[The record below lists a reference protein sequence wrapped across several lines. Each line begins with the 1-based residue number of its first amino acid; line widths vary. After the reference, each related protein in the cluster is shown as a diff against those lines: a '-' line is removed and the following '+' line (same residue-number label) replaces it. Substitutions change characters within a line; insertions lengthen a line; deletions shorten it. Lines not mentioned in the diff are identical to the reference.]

1 MYGISFIKLASSYR
15 YRYRHIII
23 KIVNSTHRNN
33 RIRADNTTTTMAKY
47 SPLILLCISCW
58 WSIGTHAF
66 LTVPTKR
73 HDPLVFF
80 PTITSSGGSNTC
92 SNRPTVFVCSA
103 SSLSSSSME
112 EGATSTV
119 EKQQDGDEE
128 GNTVVSVTNAKTG
141 QTVTL
146 IGTAHLSEKS
156 NDQVQRLIESLQPN
170 AVMVEMD
177 RSRLERIGIDNI
189 NDINVNRVTT
199 SDDIELPIQQA
210 NKPQGL
216 VGIAQGVF
224 IQIFTKIARALLT
237 NMYDSMGEQMNAK
250 GGGEFLRA
258 IQSAENCTVCDT
270 VILGDRNS
278 MVTIQRA
285 AELALESGDFMGVAN
300 RLQNVNTVEMQ
311 KMEIKVRKELLQDND
326 DDNLDEAVVTKA
338 VMEKLKEDKEFRTR
352 LFSKLEENVPEF
364 TQAFL
369 KERDYLMCESIICEL
384 ERSPEENKNVV
395 GVVGLAH
402 VLGMEAH
409 FRSVFDGKPAPLIE
423 DQARTMVR
431 GMMNE

>member
-1 MYGISFIKLASSYR
+1 
-15 YRYRHIII
+15 
-23 KIVNSTHRNN
+23 
-33 RIRADNTTTTMAKY
+33 
-47 SPLILLCISCW
+47 
-58 WSIGTHAF
+58 
-66 LTVPTKR
+66 
-73 HDPLVFF
+73 
-80 PTITSSGGSNTC
+80 
-92 SNRPTVFVCSA
+92 
-103 SSLSSSSME
+103 ME

-119 EKQQDGDEE
+119 EKQQDEDEE

-177 RSRLERIGIDNI
+177 KSRLERIGIDNI

-300 RLQNVNTVEMQ
+300 RLQNVNAEEMQ
-311 KMEIKVRKELLQDND
+311 KMEIKVRKELLQEKDND
-326 DDNLDEAVVTKA
+326 GNDDLEESVVTKA

-369 KERDYLMCESIICEL
+369 KERDYLMCESIMCEL

-402 VLGMEAH
+402 VLGMEKH

-423 DQARTMVR
+423 DQARQ
-431 GMMNE
+431 

>member
-1 MYGISFIKLASSYR
+1 MEEGL
-15 YRYRHIII
+15 
-23 KIVNSTHRNN
+23 
-33 RIRADNTTTTMAKY
+33 TTTTE
-47 SPLILLCISCW
+47 
-58 WSIGTHAF
+58 
-66 LTVPTKR
+66 
-73 HDPLVFF
+73 
-80 PTITSSGGSNTC
+80 N
-92 SNRPTVFVCSA
+92 
-103 SSLSSSSME
+103 
-112 EGATSTV
+112 
-119 EKQQDGDEE
+119 QDEDEI
-128 GNTVVSVTNAKTG
+128 GNTVVSVTNEKTG

-156 NDQVQRLIESLQPN
+156 NDQVQRLIEALQPN
-170 AVMVEMD
+170 VVMVEMD
-177 RSRLERIGIDNI
+177 KSRLERIGIDSI
-189 NDINVNRVTT
+189 NNINVNRVTT
-199 SDDIELPIQQA
+199 SDDIELPIVQT
-210 NKPQGL
+210 NNRPQGL

-224 IQIFTKIARALLT
+224 IQIFTQIARALLT
-237 NMYDSMGEQMNAK
+237 NMYDNIGEQMNAK

-300 RLQNVNTVEMQ
+300 RLQNVNAEEMQ
-311 KMEIKVRKELLQDND
+311 KMEIKVRKELLQEKDND
-326 DDNLDEAVVTKA
+326 DLDETVVTKA

-402 VLGMEAH
+402 VLGMEKH

-423 DQARTMVR
+423 DQARQ
-431 GMMNE
+431 

>member
-1 MYGISFIKLASSYR
+1 MP
-15 YRYRHIII
+15 
-23 KIVNSTHRNN
+23 
-33 RIRADNTTTTMAKY
+33 KY
-47 SPLILLCISCW
+47 SPLILLSISNW
-58 WSIGTHAF
+58 WSVGTYAF
-66 LTVPTKR
+66 LSVPTTR
-73 HDPLVFF
+73 HNPLLFF
-80 PTITSSGGSNTC
+80 PTIASSGSNTG

-103 SSLSSSSME
+103 SLTASSME
-112 EGATSTV
+112 EGLTTTT
-119 EKQQDGDEE
+119 ENQDEDEI
-128 GNTVVSVTNAKTG
+128 GNTVVSVTNEKTG

-146 IGTAHLSEKS
+146 IGTAHLSLKS
-156 NDQVQRLIESLQPN
+156 NDQVQRLIEALQPN
-170 AVMVEMD
+170 VVMVEMD
-177 RSRLERIGIDNI
+177 KSRLERIGIDSI
-189 NDINVNRVTT
+189 NSINVNRVTT
-199 SDDIELPIQQA
+199 SDDIELPIVQT
-210 NKPQGL
+210 NNRPQGL

-224 IQIFTKIARALLT
+224 IQIFTQIARALLT
-237 NMYDSMGEQMNAK
+237 NMYDNIGEQMNAK

-300 RLQNVNTVEMQ
+300 RLQNVNAEEMQ
-311 KMEIKVRKELLQDND
+311 KMEIKVRTELLQEKDND
-326 DDNLDEAVVTKA
+326 DNDDLDEIVVTKA

-402 VLGMEAH
+402 VLGMEKH

-423 DQARTMVR
+423 DQARQ
-431 GMMNE
+431 

>member
-1 MYGISFIKLASSYR
+1 
-15 YRYRHIII
+15 
-23 KIVNSTHRNN
+23 
-33 RIRADNTTTTMAKY
+33 MAKY
-47 SPLILLCISCW
+47 SPLILLSISYW
-58 WSIGTHAF
+58 WSAGTYAF
-66 LTVPTKR
+66 LSVPTKR
-73 HDPLVFF
+73 HDPLLFF
-80 PTITSSGGSNTC
+80 PTIASGGGSNTC
-92 SNRPTVFVCSA
+92 SNRPTVFVCNA
-103 SSLSSSSME
+103 SLTSSSME
-112 EGATSTV
+112 EGVTTMT
-119 EKQQDGDEE
+119 EKQDEDE
-128 GNTVVSVTNAKTG
+128 IGNTVVSVTNDKTG

-156 NDQVQRLIESLQPN
+156 NDQVQRLIEALRPN
-170 AVMVEMD
+170 VVMVEMD
-177 RSRLERIGIDNI
+177 KSRLERIGIDSI

-199 SDDIELPIQQA
+199 SDDIELPIVQTN

-216 VGIAQGVF
+216 VGIAQGIF

-237 NMYDSMGEQMNAK
+237 NMYNDMGEQMNAK

-285 AELALESGDFMGVAN
+285 AELALESGDFMGVAS

-311 KMEIKVRKELLQDND
+311 KMEIKVRKELLQENDNNGE
-326 DDNLDEAVVTKA
+326 NLDESVVTKA

-369 KERDYLMCESIICEL
+369 KERDYLMCESIIREL

-402 VLGMEAH
+402 VLGMEKH

-431 GMMNE
+431 GMTDE

>member
-1 MYGISFIKLASSYR
+1 MEEGL
-15 YRYRHIII
+15 
-23 KIVNSTHRNN
+23 
-33 RIRADNTTTTMAKY
+33 TTTTE
-47 SPLILLCISCW
+47 
-58 WSIGTHAF
+58 
-66 LTVPTKR
+66 
-73 HDPLVFF
+73 
-80 PTITSSGGSNTC
+80 N
-92 SNRPTVFVCSA
+92 
-103 SSLSSSSME
+103 
-112 EGATSTV
+112 
-119 EKQQDGDEE
+119 QDEDEI
-128 GNTVVSVTNAKTG
+128 GNTVVSVTNEKTG

-156 NDQVQRLIESLQPN
+156 NDQVQRLIEALQPN
-170 AVMVEMD
+170 VVMVEMD
-177 RSRLERIGIDNI
+177 KSRLERIGIDSI
-189 NDINVNRVTT
+189 NNINVNRVTT
-199 SDDIELPIQQA
+199 SDDIELPIVQT
-210 NKPQGL
+210 NNRPQGL

-224 IQIFTKIARALLT
+224 IQIFTQIARALLT
-237 NMYDSMGEQMNAK
+237 NMYDNIGEQMNTK

-300 RLQNVNTVEMQ
+300 RLQNVNAEEMQ
-311 KMEIKVRKELLQDND
+311 KMEIKVRKELLQEKDND
-326 DDNLDEAVVTKA
+326 DNDDLDETVVTKA

-402 VLGMEAH
+402 VLGMEKH

-423 DQARTMVR
+423 DQARQ
-431 GMMNE
+431 

>member
-1 MYGISFIKLASSYR
+1 
-15 YRYRHIII
+15 
-23 KIVNSTHRNN
+23 
-33 RIRADNTTTTMAKY
+33 
-47 SPLILLCISCW
+47 
-58 WSIGTHAF
+58 
-66 LTVPTKR
+66 
-73 HDPLVFF
+73 
-80 PTITSSGGSNTC
+80 
-92 SNRPTVFVCSA
+92 
-103 SSLSSSSME
+103 ME
-112 EGATSTV
+112 EGATTTV
-119 EKQQDGDEE
+119 EKQQDEDEE

-170 AVMVEMD
+170 VVMVEMD
-177 RSRLERIGIDNI
+177 KSRLERIGID
-189 NDINVNRVTT
+189 DINVNRVTT

>member
-1 MYGISFIKLASSYR
+1 MEEGL
-15 YRYRHIII
+15 
-23 KIVNSTHRNN
+23 
-33 RIRADNTTTTMAKY
+33 TTTTE
-47 SPLILLCISCW
+47 
-58 WSIGTHAF
+58 
-66 LTVPTKR
+66 
-73 HDPLVFF
+73 
-80 PTITSSGGSNTC
+80 N
-92 SNRPTVFVCSA
+92 
-103 SSLSSSSME
+103 
-112 EGATSTV
+112 
-119 EKQQDGDEE
+119 QDEDEI
-128 GNTVVSVTNAKTG
+128 GNTVVSVTNEKTG

-156 NDQVQRLIESLQPN
+156 NDQVQRLIEALQPN
-170 AVMVEMD
+170 VVMVEMD
-177 RSRLERIGIDNI
+177 KSRLERIGIDSI
-189 NDINVNRVTT
+189 NNINVNRVTT
-199 SDDIELPIQQA
+199 SDDIELPIVQT
-210 NKPQGL
+210 NNRPQGL

-237 NMYDSMGEQMNAK
+237 NMYDNMGEQMNAK

-300 RLQNVNTVEMQ
+300 RLQNVNAEEMQ
-311 KMEIKVRKELLQDND
+311 KMEIKVRKELLQEKDND
-326 DDNLDEAVVTKA
+326 DSDDLDETVVTKA

-384 ERSPEENKNVV
+384 ERSPEGNKNVV

-402 VLGMEAH
+402 VLGMEKH

-423 DQARTMVR
+423 DQARQ
-431 GMMNE
+431 

>member
-1 MYGISFIKLASSYR
+1 MEEGL
-15 YRYRHIII
+15 
-23 KIVNSTHRNN
+23 
-33 RIRADNTTTTMAKY
+33 TTTTK
-47 SPLILLCISCW
+47 
-58 WSIGTHAF
+58 
-66 LTVPTKR
+66 
-73 HDPLVFF
+73 
-80 PTITSSGGSNTC
+80 N
-92 SNRPTVFVCSA
+92 
-103 SSLSSSSME
+103 
-112 EGATSTV
+112 
-119 EKQQDGDEE
+119 QDEDEI
-128 GNTVVSVTNAKTG
+128 GNTVVSVTNEKTG

-156 NDQVQRLIESLQPN
+156 NDQVQRLIEALQPN
-170 AVMVEMD
+170 VVMVEMD
-177 RSRLERIGIDNI
+177 KSRLERIGIDSI
-189 NDINVNRVTT
+189 NNINVNRVTT
-199 SDDIELPIQQA
+199 SDDIELPIVQT
-210 NKPQGL
+210 NNRPQGL

-224 IQIFTKIARALLT
+224 IQIFTQIARALLT
-237 NMYDSMGEQMNAK
+237 NMYDNIGEQMNAI
-250 GGGEFLRA
+250 GGYVCVCICVCMYVCVCGEFLRA

-300 RLQNVNTVEMQ
+300 RLQNVNAEEMG
-311 KMEIKVRKELLQDND
+311 KMEIKVRKELLQEKDND
-326 DDNLDEAVVTKA
+326 DNDDLDEIVVTKA

-402 VLGMEAH
+402 VLGMEKH

-423 DQARTMVR
+423 DQARQ
-431 GMMNE
+431 

>member
-1 MYGISFIKLASSYR
+1 MEEGL
-15 YRYRHIII
+15 
-23 KIVNSTHRNN
+23 
-33 RIRADNTTTTMAKY
+33 TTTTK
-47 SPLILLCISCW
+47 
-58 WSIGTHAF
+58 
-66 LTVPTKR
+66 
-73 HDPLVFF
+73 
-80 PTITSSGGSNTC
+80 N
-92 SNRPTVFVCSA
+92 
-103 SSLSSSSME
+103 
-112 EGATSTV
+112 
-119 EKQQDGDEE
+119 QDEDEI
-128 GNTVVSVTNAKTG
+128 GNTVVSVTNEKTG

-146 IGTAHLSEKS
+146 IGTAHLSLKS
-156 NDQVQRLIESLQPN
+156 NDQVQRLIEALQPN
-170 AVMVEMD
+170 VVMVEMD
-177 RSRLERIGIDNI
+177 KSRLERIGIDSI
-189 NDINVNRVTT
+189 NNINVNRVTT
-199 SDDIELPIQQA
+199 SDDIELPIVQT
-210 NKPQGL
+210 NNRPQGL

-224 IQIFTKIARALLT
+224 IQIFTQIARALLT
-237 NMYDSMGEQMNAK
+237 NMYDNIGEQMNRK

-300 RLQNVNTVEMQ
+300 RLQNVNAEEMQ
-311 KMEIKVRKELLQDND
+311 KMEIKVRKELLQEKDDDDND
-326 DDNLDEAVVTKA
+326 DLDEIVVTKA

-402 VLGMEAH
+402 VLGMEKH

-423 DQARTMVR
+423 DQGRQ
-431 GMMNE
+431 